1 MFDHQLLR
9 YLEGYLT
16 NERKARFE
24 EVLTQRTNFLTVA
37 IEDVFQ
43 LHNTSAVIRS
53 CDAFGIQNV
62 HVVEA
67 RYGKRLDKQI
77 AMGAEQWVDVQRYK
91 STKSCLEAL
100 KSANFQIIATTPHD
114 NAVELSQFELTQ
126 KTALFFGT
134 EKEGLSQEILNAADG
149 YITIPMNGFTE
160 SLNVSVA
167 AAIILQD
174 LGRKLRVSSLDWR
187 LTEIEKNEKR
197 MDWTKKSIKDVAGI
211 IKRFRSP

>member
-16 NERKARFE
+16 NERKVRFK

-77 AMGAEQWVDVQRYK
+77 AMGAEQWVDIQRYK

-100 KSANFQIIATTPHD
+100 KSANYQIIATTPHD
-114 NAVELSQFELTQ
+114 NAVELSQFELIQ

-134 EKEGLSQEILNAADG
+134 EKEGLSQEVLDAADG
-149 YITIPMNGFTE
+149 HITIPMNGFTE

-187 LTEIEKNEKR
+187 LSEIEKNEKR
-197 MDWTKKSIKDVAGI
+197 MDWTKKSIKDVEGI